1 MSKKKTI
8 VAIIVGAVIGTI
20 TALIRNRINKNQN
33 LIEE

>member
-1 MSKKKTI
+1 MKKII

-20 TALIRNRINKNQN
+20 TVLIRNRINQN

>member
-1 MSKKKTI
+1 MKKII

-20 TALIRNRINKNQN
+20 TALIKNRINQN

>member
-1 MSKKKTI
+1 MKKII

-20 TALIRNRINKNQN
+20 TALIRNRINQN